1 MMNKEIV
8 VSRYNENI
16 DWING
21 VQTDINIT
29 IYNKGHQDINIDR
42 TNTKVINVTNIGRE
56 GETFLRHI
64 KENYDYLFY
73 NILFI
78 QGNPFAHYKSFLEV
92 ANTKLTESIFYISDW
107 IPRVTTYSS
116 PDIVNKANNLLT
128 TMGLNN
134 ISNDCTFSAG
144 AQYLINRNLIKRKPN
159 HWWNQLYEHYI
170 SDLHDF
176 ELYKDS
182 SANPWIFERIW
193 PIIYNDKSTEM
204 PNHLP
209 NDYNKV

>member
-64 KENYDYLFY
+64 KENY
-73 NILFI
+73 
-78 QGNPFAHYKSFLEV
+78 GS
-92 ANTKLTESIFYISDW
+92 
-107 IPRVTTYSS
+107 
-116 PDIVNKANNLLT
+116 
-128 TMGLNN
+128 
-134 ISNDCTFSAG
+134 
-144 AQYLINRNLIKRKPN
+144 
-159 HWWNQLYEHYI
+159 
-170 SDLHDF
+170 
-176 ELYKDS
+176 
-182 SANPWIFERIW
+182 
-193 PIIYNDKSTEM
+193 
-204 PNHLP
+204 
-209 NDYNKV
+209 